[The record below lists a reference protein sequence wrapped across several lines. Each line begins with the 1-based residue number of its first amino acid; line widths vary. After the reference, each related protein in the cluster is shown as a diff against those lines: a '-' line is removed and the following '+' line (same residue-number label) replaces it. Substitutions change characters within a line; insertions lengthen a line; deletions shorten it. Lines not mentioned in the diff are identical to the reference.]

1 MFERDL
7 TAAEVGKRLGL
18 DKNGDFSAWLE
29 ELESI
34 GPAPSP
40 VSLPDRHEIDDL
52 FARLG
57 ISIVDAA
64 EIIAVWPRISQA
76 PEWRWLLQ
84 HCHQQLMA
92 QIGTP
97 YSSPQL
103 RWKPLP
109 AHLGAFGR
117 LFYVYVFFAALPAI
131 RQWHHEHGIP
141 DDVSWAILGDLG
153 EHIAIYRRIFGVT
166 GLDVP
171 QWFTLHF
178 SGKIYRLGRLQ
189 FERRQ
194 ISFRLS
200 IHSDNSVAHASSLM
214 PHPGDPTLAVH
225 IPESGGPFS
234 PAACSASF
242 ERARSFFARYFP
254 EEPYRFAIC
263 SSWLLD
269 PQLADYLPPT
279 SNIISFQRRFQLIPE
294 GTNDDQSVIRFVFR
308 RTSPSLDELPQR
320 TTLERAVVAHLR
332 AGGHWQFRTGWFAL

>member
-7 TAAEVGKRLGL
+7 TAAEVGKQLAL
-18 DKNGDFSAWLE
+18 DEDFSSWLE
-29 ELESI
+29 ELELI

-40 VSLPDRHEIDDL
+40 ISLPDRHEIDEL

-57 ISIVDAA
+57 ISEVDAA
-64 EIIAVWPRISQA
+64 EIIAVWPRLSQA
-76 PEWRWLLQ
+76 PAWRWLLQ

-92 QIGTP
+92 RIDAP
-97 YSSPQL
+97 YSLPQL
-103 RWKPLP
+103 QWKPLP
-109 AHLGAFGR
+109 SHLGAFGR
-117 LFYVYVFFAALPAI
+117 LFYVYVFLATLPAI
-131 RQWHHEHGIP
+131 RQRHHERGIA
-141 DDVSWAILGDLG
+141 DDVSWATLADLG
-153 EHIAIYRRIFGVT
+153 EHIAIYRRIFGIT

-171 QWFTLHF
+171 QWLTLHF

-194 ISFRLS
+194 ISPTWP
-200 IHSDNSVAHASSLM
+200 IYSDDSVDHASSLM
-214 PHPGDPTLAVH
+214 PKPGDPALFIH

-242 ERARSFFARYFP
+242 ERARTFFARYFP
-254 EEPYRFAIC
+254 EEPYRFAMC

-279 SNIISFQRRFQLIPE
+279 SNIIGFQRRFQLIPG

-308 RTSPSLDELPQR
+308 RASPSLDELPQR

-332 AGGHWQFRTGWFAL
+332 AGGHWQFRAGWLVL